1 MICRFERQVIVLLG
15 ENVPARVGDWV
26 TPLAQ
31 GDHLVCSLVSQVDQR
46 VQIQPLPPVSSENTG
61 NTVI

>member
-31 GDHLVCSLVSQVDQR
+31 GGPSGLLPR
-46 VQIQPLPPVSSENTG
+46 VTSGPESADPTTTASFK
-61 NTVI
+61 